1 MRIPAFLLLPLVLW
15 IVAACSSGNQGQS
28 EPRTEVDAILQGLSL
43 EQKIGQMAQLNIE
56 VFINRQ
62 DGKLPH
68 PIRLDT
74 AKLVEAIQKRGI
86 GSIMNTAG
94 QAMELEDWHYITETI
109 EYVQE
114 QGGKIPIIYAIDAV
128 HGTNYVAGSTLF
140 PHQLGM
146 AATWNDSLVRRMGE
160 VTALES
166 RAAGIPWIFSPILD
180 VARQPLWV
188 QFFETFGEDSYLAQR
203 MGTAITLG
211 YQESEWPVAACA
223 KHFVGYGFPFT
234 GKDRTPVQI
243 GERALRELHVPAFE
257 ASIHQ
262 GLRSIMIGSNELDGV
277 PMLASEYWVNEVLR
291 KEIGF
296 DGVLLSDWADV
307 AHLSDWHRVAKDTL
321 EATRMAIEA
330 GLDMAMIPNDYS
342 FCDDLLR
349 LVKDSMISE
358 SRIDAS
364 VRRILQLKWEM
375 GLFDEINRPKMDAF
389 ATKENSDE
397 AYEAAVEGITLLK
410 NESDILPIDPAER
423 IFVTGP
429 TAHSLVHLNG
439 AWSRTWQGAD
449 TVIGKEGRPSVL
461 EAMRASNPDLIYLEG
476 SSVEEVGD
484 LDRVRS
490 EAKVASVIVLCL
502 GETPATEK
510 PGDRRDLTIS
520 DAQLALANAVLD
532 LGKPVVL
539 VLLQDRPQ
547 IVASIA
553 DRCAAVVMG
562 YRPGNE
568 GGRALADLLFGKRN
582 FSGRLPFTYPS
593 SVNDLMT
600 YDHKFAETIGPD
612 WGPTGFQ
619 PQWEFGYGLSYT
631 RFEYEGLSLNKMA
644 YSIDDTIQVS
654 MHVKNVGGRDGNE
667 VVQVYVRDEIASI
680 TPSVKRLRDF
690 KKIGLQ
696 AGEEEEMHFSIPVR
710 ALAFVGLDNA
720 WTTEPGWFTLKVG
733 DLEERFE
740 VID

>member
-1 MRIPAFLLLPLVLW
+1 
-15 IVAACSSGNQGQS
+15 
-28 EPRTEVDAILQGLSL
+28 
-43 EQKIGQMAQLNIE
+43 MAQLNVE
-56 VFINRQ
+56 VFVNRE
-62 DGKLPH
+62 DGKLPN
-68 PIRLDT
+68 PIRMDT
-74 AKLVEAIQKRGI
+74 AKLVEAIQTRGI

-94 QAMELEDWHYITETI
+94 QALTLKDWQYITETI
-109 EYVQE
+109 EYYAAPA
-114 QGGKIPIIYAIDAV
+114 QGGKVPVIYAIDAV
-128 HGTNYVAGSTLF
+128 HGANYVAGSTLF
-140 PHQLGM
+140 PHQLAM

-166 RAAGIPWIFSPILD
+166 RVAGIPWIFSPILD

-188 QFFETFGEDSYLAQR
+188 QFFQTFGEDSYLTQR
-203 MGTAITLG
+203 MGTALTKG

-243 GERALRELHVPAFE
+243 GERALRELHLPAFE

-277 PMLASEYWVNEVLR
+277 PMLANEYWVQEVLR
-291 KEIGF
+291 EEIGF

-342 FCDDLLR
+342 FCDDLLQ
-349 LVKDSMISE
+349 LIKDGTVSE
-358 SRIDAS
+358 FRIDAS
-364 VRRILQLKWEM
+364 VRRILQLKWDM
-375 GLFDEINRPKMDAF
+375 GLFDEMKRPNPDAF
-389 ATKENSDE
+389 ASTEHSE
-397 AYEAAVEGITLLK
+397 AAYEAAVEGITLLK
-410 NESDILPIDPAER
+410 NENDILPLDPAEH
-423 IFVTGP
+423 IFLTGP
-429 TAHSLVHLNG
+429 TAHSLAHLNG
-439 AWSRTWQGAD
+439 SWSRTWQGTD
-449 TVIGKEGRPSVL
+449 TVIGKEGHPRVY
-461 EAMRASNPDLIYLEG
+461 EAMRAFSPDLIYLEG

-484 LDRVRS
+484 LDRVHS
-490 EAKVASVIVLCL
+490 QAKASSVIVLCL

-520 DAQLALANAVLD
+520 DAQLALADAVLD

-547 IVASIA
+547 IIVEIA
-553 DRCAAVVMG
+553 DRCAAVVMA

-568 GGRALADLLFGKRN
+568 GGRVLADLLFGERN

-619 PQWEFGYGLSYT
+619 PQWEFGHGLSYT
-631 RFEYEGLSLNKMA
+631 TFGYEGLSLNKEA
-644 YSIDDTIQVS
+644 YSIEDTMRVS
-654 MHVKNVGGRDGNE
+654 IRVKNAGGREGNE
-667 VVQVYVRDEIASI
+667 VVQVYVSDEIASI
-680 TPSVKRLRDF
+680 TPSIKRLREF
-690 KKIGLQ
+690 KKIRLQ
-696 AGEEEEMHFSIPVR
+696 ADAERTVHFSIPIS
-710 ALAFVGLDNA
+710 ALAFVGLNNE
-720 WTTEPGWFTLKVG
+720 WTIEPGWFTLKVG
-733 DLEERFE
+733 SLEERFE